1 MNLNTKVRAFI
12 DNHTTLARLWDI
24 ESLNLVFG
32 HDGVY
37 SPMGECGRIAEMNC
51 TEQKETETWRVEI
64 AVIKWQQ
71 ASGLPLPLFVAE
83 GLLLGRVAQATQQV

>member
-1 MNLNTKVRAFI
+1 
-12 DNHTTLARLWDI
+12 
-24 ESLNLVFG
+24 
-32 HDGVY
+32 
-37 SPMGECGRIAEMNC
+37 MGECGRIAEMNC

-83 GLLLGRVAQATQQV
+83 GLLLGRVAQATQ